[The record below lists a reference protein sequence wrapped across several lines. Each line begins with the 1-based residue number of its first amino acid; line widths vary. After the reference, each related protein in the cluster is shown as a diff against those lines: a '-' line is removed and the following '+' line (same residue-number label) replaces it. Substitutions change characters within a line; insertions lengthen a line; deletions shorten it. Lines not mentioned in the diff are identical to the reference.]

1 MVAAA
6 TADVPS
12 GIDGVT
18 PQWMTAVLRADESA
32 SDIATVTDVR
42 AEQIALDSGF
52 SSWLYRVHLRGDSV
66 PDSVIVKLPARS
78 EAGQAMVMMGGYARE
93 VAFYRDV
100 AGRAPL
106 GTPHVYL
113 AAMAENLA
121 DFVLVLED
129 MRHWDNADHLAG
141 LSLDRARCAVAQLAG
156 LHAWSTDP
164 KRAGALSAFPSI
176 NTPVTHD
183 LLPAAFQSGWGVYQ
197 DRASAPIP
205 PAVATYAE
213 RFAELAPRAIEALGE
228 RRMLLHGDI
237 RADNM
242 FFSGDRLK
250 VVDFQMSAWGG
261 GAMDIGYLVSQ
272 GLPTEV
278 RSGRDEML
286 VREYLEV
293 LRALGVDDYSFDEAW
308 RHYRFAVAYFV
319 VLPAMPLLSWGTLPE
334 RSRQLCMRLVERAIA
349 TIDEIDAMEVFK

>member
-1 MVAAA
+1 MTPA
-6 TADVPS
+6 TTDVPS

-18 PQWMTAVLRADESA
+18 PQWLTEVVGGH
-32 SDIATVTDVR
+32 VTDVR
-42 AEQIALDSGF
+42 VEQIALDSGF
-52 SSWLYRVHLRGDSV
+52 SSWLYRAYLAGDSV
-66 PDSVIVKLPARS
+66 PDSVIVKLPAQS
-78 EAGQAMVMMGGYARE
+78 DAGKAMVMMGGYARE

-100 AGRAPL
+100 AGRAPI
-106 GTPHVYL
+106 GTPHVYM
-113 AAMAENLA
+113 AAMAENMA

-141 LSLDRARCAVAQLAG
+141 LSLDRARCAIAQLAG

-164 KRAGALSAFPSI
+164 SRAGGLEAFPSI
-176 NTPVTHD
+176 NSPVTHD
-183 LLPAAFQSGWGVYQ
+183 LLPAAFELGWRAYR
-197 DRASAPIP
+197 DRAAAPIP
-205 PAVATYAE
+205 AAVARYAE
-213 RFAELAPRAIEALGE
+213 RFAELAPLAIEALAE

-242 FFSGDRLK
+242 FFSGDELK

-261 GAMDIGYLVSQ
+261 GAMDIGYLASQ

-286 VREYLEV
+286 VREYLDV
-293 LRALGVDDYSFDEAW
+293 LSVHGIDDYSFDEAW

-319 VLPAMPLLSWGTLPE
+319 VLPAMPLLSWDTLPK
-334 RSRQLCMRLVERAIA
+334 RSRQLCMRLVDRAVA
-349 TIDEIDAMEVFK
+349 TIDEIGALEVFS